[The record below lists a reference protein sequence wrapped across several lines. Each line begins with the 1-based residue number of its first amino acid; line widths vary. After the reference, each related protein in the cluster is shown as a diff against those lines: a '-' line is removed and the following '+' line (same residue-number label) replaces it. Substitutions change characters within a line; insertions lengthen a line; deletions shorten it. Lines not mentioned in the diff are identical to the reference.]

1 MVHFDFRQEHI
12 LAGLWDSGIFTN
24 VPISHDRTTTAYE
37 LELVLENGG
46 TSVINGKKYP
56 IRKYNFH
63 CVLPGTVRHTEF
75 PFKCLYIKF
84 RTESKMMINLLTSLG
99 ECFPLSDGERIHA
112 LFNELLTLYHT
123 EGNAVLICSKF
134 TELLYLLQHES
145 AMSDRKALFMVEE
158 AKAFIIR
165 HLSEKLTLQDIAS
178 SVHFNPIYF
187 HRMFKRE
194 TGMTPLDYLTE
205 QRIEKAKND
214 LRTTDSSI
222 SQIANDCGFSSLAY
236 FGSVFKKQTGYT
248 PLMFRKTHG
257 YQYLSDGVYPDAHS

>member
-1 MVHFDFRQEHI
+1 MIEFDFKQDHI
-12 LAGLWDSGIFTN
+12 LTGLWDSKIFAN
-24 VPISHDRTTTAYE
+24 VPISHDRTTTTYE

-63 CVLPGTVRHTEF
+63 CVPPNTIRHTEF

-84 RTESKMMINLLTSLG
+84 RTESNRMVNLLASLK
-99 ECFPLSDGERIHA
+99 ECFPLSDGEKIHE
-112 LFNELLTLYHT
+112 LYNELLTLYHVKDS
-123 EGNAVLICSKF
+123 ELLVCAKF
-134 TELLYLLQHES
+134 TELLYLLQNES
-145 AMSDRKALFMVEE
+145 IMSDRKALFMVEE
-158 AKAFIIR
+158 AKAFMIK
-165 HLSEKLTLQDIAS
+165 HLAEKLTLQDIATA
-178 SVHFNPIYF
+178 VHFNPIYF
-187 HRMFKRE
+187 HRVFKRE
-194 TGMTPLDYLTE
+194 TGMTPLDYFTE
-205 QRIEKAKND
+205 ERIEKAKND

-236 FGSVFKKQTGYT
+236 FGSVFKKRTGYT